1 MPVPK
6 VNTHGV
12 QNQPHDRRVLPK
24 KTNVS
29 VKSGVFF
36 STMLVILSV
45 FVALALAEA
54 TLFLKNSNMR
64 NYDIEMWRYSKE
76 LKKESENPLLGHEHI
91 PLKEATL
98 QSIKIRTNSHGL
110 RGYEINPKQESIK
123 HILFSGS
130 PITLGWGV
138 TEEETL
144 TERLVGM
151 FKAEGKP
158 TEVLNAGVGNYNS
171 VRYVEQFLA
180 RLTHLEPDVIVV
192 QYFVNDAES
201 IDFPR
206 GNWFLRNSQFGVTL
220 WTSWNKLFQS
230 KGKEALLKHYN
241 NTYAPN
247 TKGFQD
253 MFSALKR
260 LAGYA
265 KDKKI
270 RVVFVMTPDFH
281 NFKNYSFDFIH
292 HRMAEI
298 SRDLGFIHV
307 DLLPTFLHRDAK
319 KIWNMPGDPHPNSF
333 GHELMANTLYPFLK
347 NPDLYIN

>member
-12 QNQPHDRRVLPK
+12 QNQPHDRRVVPK

-45 FVALALAEA
+45 FIALALAEA

-110 RGYEINPKQESIK
+110 RGDEINPKQESIK
-123 HILFSGS
+123 RILFLGS
-130 PITLGWGV
+130 SITLGWGV

-192 QYFVNDAES
+192 QYFVNDADPV
-201 IDFPR
+201 DF
-206 GNWFLRNSQFGVTL
+206 
-220 WTSWNKLFQS
+220 S
-230 KGKEALLKHYN
+230 KGS
-241 NTYAPN
+241 TYIV
-247 TKGFQD
+247 D
-253 MFSALKR
+253 LKR
-260 LAGYA
+260 
-265 KDKKI
+265 
-270 RVVFVMTPDFH
+270 V
-281 NFKNYSFDFIH
+281 
-292 HRMAEI
+292 
-298 SRDLGFIHV
+298 
-307 DLLPTFLHRDAK
+307 
-319 KIWNMPGDPHPNSF
+319 
-333 GHELMANTLYPFLK
+333 
-347 NPDLYIN
+347 